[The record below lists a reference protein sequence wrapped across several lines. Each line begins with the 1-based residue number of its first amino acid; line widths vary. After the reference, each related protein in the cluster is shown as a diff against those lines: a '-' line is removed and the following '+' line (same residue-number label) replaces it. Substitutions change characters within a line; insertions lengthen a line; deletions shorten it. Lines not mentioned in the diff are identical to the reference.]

1 MTNPRHCRVEVKRDH
16 LSKIAAGSPK
26 TALAEI
32 IWNSLDADAM
42 NISVSFTTE
51 SAQIVKITVSDDGTG
66 ISYDIEK
73 SPQDLQKI
81 LTEVLNLPKPA
92 REQLAELL
100 DGTLCRGS

>member
-66 ISYDIEK
+66 ISYDRVEELFVSLGGSWK
-73 SPQDLQKI
+73 SENQK
-81 LTEVLNLPKPA
+81 
-92 REQLAELL
+92 QQQ
-100 DGTLCRGS
+100 